1 MPDTPK
7 LLARLASLPPEEAVK
22 YMRQRGLLTETFSWM
37 DLWQEEHS
45 TQFTVS
51 RLARLDLLQAV
62 YDGISASVKGDMGRR
77 DFMRGIEDIL
87 VSEGWWGEKV
97 VTDPATGEKLITRFD
112 PARLK
117 LIYDVNTR
125 QAYAAGLWQRIE
137 RNKATSPYI
146 RYITKRDERVRASH
160 RSWDRLTLPVDHPFW
175 NTHFP
180 PNGWRCRC
188 RAMSMSQSDYN
199 QGLTPDGKRLN
210 KSEPEIEWVEWENKK
225 TGAVEKVPKGIDP
238 GFGYNPGKAVQ
249 RGNSLDNLVAE
260 KLSAANNLNG
270 ASPRALWN
278 RVVSELSTS
287 EIMKMKNLDP
297 SLLADVGAVKA
308 AEYYVRQM
316 REGIL
321 KEIAQGGIAGS
332 AALKHEMA
340 EVSALRKA
348 GLNIYDPGDI
358 ANVSAAFDAARIT
371 FDPAKHI
378 PWHLT
383 ALIAEL
389 EYVQAKLAER
399 RVQASLGECARAVY
413 GNISGAADEKMAFEL
428 DAIGVS
434 WPGSI
439 RDEIIRAVQ
448 D

>member
-1 MPDTPK
+1 
-7 LLARLASLPPEEAVK
+7 
-22 YMRQRGLLTETFSWM
+22 
-37 DLWQEEHS
+37 
-45 TQFTVS
+45 
-51 RLARLDLLQAV
+51 
-62 YDGISASVKGDMGRR
+62 MGRR

-125 QAYAAGLWQRIE
+125 QAYAAGLWRRIE

-160 RSWDRLTLPVDHPFW
+160 RGWDNLTLPVDHPFW
-175 NTHFP
+175 NTHYP
-180 PNGWRCRC
+180 PNSWRCRC
-188 RAMSMSQSDYN
+188 RAMSMSQADYEK
-199 QGLTPDGKRLN
+199 GLAPDGRHLSKD
-210 KSEPEIEWVEWENKK
+210 EPDIQWTEWVNKK
-225 TGAVEKVPKGIDP
+225 TGAVERVPAGIDP
-238 GFGYNPGKAVQ
+238 GFGYNPGKSAM
-249 RGNSLDNLVAE
+249 RDDNLGKIVKS
-260 KLSAANNLNG
+260 KLAGADNLLG

-278 RVVSELSTS
+278 RVVSELSSS

-297 SLLADVGAVKA
+297 ALLADVGSVKA
-308 AEYYVRQM
+308 AEYYVRQV

-340 EVSALRKA
+340 EVAALHKA

-358 ANVSAAFDAARIT
+358 SKVSAAFDAARVT
-371 FDPAKHI
+371 FDPVKHI

-383 ALIAEL
+383 ALVAEL

-399 RVQASLGECARAVY
+399 GVQASLGECARAVY

-434 WPGSI
+434 WPSSI